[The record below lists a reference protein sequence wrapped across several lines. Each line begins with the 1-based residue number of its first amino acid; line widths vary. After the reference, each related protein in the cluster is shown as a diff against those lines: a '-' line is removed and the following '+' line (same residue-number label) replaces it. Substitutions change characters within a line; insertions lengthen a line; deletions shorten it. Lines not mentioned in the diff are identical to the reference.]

1 VADQTG
7 TLAQLANEFG
17 SALAAI
23 AEALDVERFSDLLIE
38 LGLDNPPGLG
48 GDNQFVQKLNDA
60 SAQCGVL
67 ETAVADLAEQTQS
80 ENLTGILNAITKI
93 IEAIAK
99 LIVDLEAVATD
110 LKRATSGSPD
120 AANIASFAG
129 LMVERLIEAA
139 VVRYLEDTHPV
150 IERLLALLT
159 IIEVT
164 PLPPILQPP
173 VADADV
179 ALIVGDNDP
188 AVPLARRRLHL
199 DRFAQLFQDP
209 LALLRATYQ
218 WGDPSFDGK
227 RLFRSVS
234 DFFEGAEVFSLTDE
248 LGEEAEGELSFLSL
262 SFGPTK
268 DPIASPPGIDGRLY
282 VDVPESAELVL
293 AQIGMDWRLVLKLTG
308 KFGEDLGIRLL
319 PPTKLEFEPPAG
331 ILQGGVSLA
340 FLGQS
345 PDPNAALLLFGE
357 PDGSRLQAK
366 QVKAGLLAKL
376 EWDGTSKANADL
388 GFEAKF
394 VAGKLVIDASK
405 SDGFLQQVVPAGGVT
420 ADFDFSLG
428 WTAQSGFF
436 FSGSSELE
444 VRLPAH
450 INLGPLSLE
459 AITLA
464 VKIEPRKIPVSV
476 GADLKVE
483 LGPLIA
489 VVENMGVTA
498 TLSFPPDNSGNLGPL
513 QFDLGFKPPRG
524 VGLSLD
530 AGGFKGGGFLM
541 LDSEKGEYAGALEL
555 DFNGLFSVKAIGV
568 INTKMPDG
576 SKGFSLLIVISAE
589 FTPIQLS
596 FGFTLNGVGG
606 IFGLNRHIVV
616 AALAEGI
623 RTNAVKSILFPE
635 NVIANISRI
644 ISDIKQFFPP
654 QQDHFVV
661 GPMAKL
667 GWGTPSI
674 ITVELAL
681 LLDLP
686 DPMFAIVGVLK
697 ASLPA
702 EEAPILRLQVN
713 FLGVVD
719 FDRGYIFFRADL
731 FDSRLLVYSI
741 TGSMAFLTSWGEAQT
756 FALSVGGF
764 HPDFRD
770 LPTIPAL
777 PDGFRSMT
785 RIGISLLS
793 DDNPRLKVES
803 YFAVTSNT
811 VQFGAWVELYAES
824 AGFNVYGFLGY
835 DVLFQFDPF
844 RFVAKISGGIA
855 LRRHSSVIAGVN
867 ISATLSGPTP
877 WDARGKATLEL
888 LFFSISV
895 GFHATW
901 GDPPPAIA
909 AATEDLL
916 KLLQREFADTRN
928 WRAELPPN
936 NHLHVSVRKIDL
948 PAATEMLVIHPAGV
962 LTFSQRSLPLE
973 DFVIQKFGNR
983 KPLAEN
989 KFKITNANSDGA
1001 EIPADYQGVREQF
1014 APANFLELSDSE
1026 KLSRKSFDKLPS
1038 GFKLSATSDLLTTLP
1053 VVRPVDYELSY
1064 LRRERIEPKGIIKL
1078 LVLAYDRLVKGSS
1091 VRQSRLAQQ
1100 QTRVSLNAPLQV
1112 GLPQETFAIA
1122 NVADLKSHVT
1132 NANGPLFFATQ
1143 TEAYQRQQELI
1154 ARNPALAG
1162 QIQVVS
1168 NFELNLN

>member
-1 VADQTG
+1 MADALQSILSQAGLALAPLRSVNTPDQAVAFFRKLGYEIPPGAFGGALTG
-7 TLAQLANEFG
+7 LSTAANDLIAAVRQLTEA
-17 SALAAI
+17 SDDASIVAAI
-23 AEALDVERFSDLLIE
+23 ANLFTRVVATVDAISQLHSQIQAGGGAGLPNIGDLPRRLTDFLLLDFFDRQRPELHETLHLLGLIEHELTPGPGQPVRLINWNRFGQIFTDPIRIANDVYRWETDFDGDKFLSRMEKMMRSTSLPGGIYPQSDAARAALGNASSDLLE
-38 LGLDNPPGLG
+38 LRLPILQKGFTPETYSQFGITFTPAEAQAGKKKGIALLPYITGATAFEFGVCDRGELIFKSTADIRGVGIVIRPPLTAEGLL
-48 GDNQFVQKLNDA
+48 
-60 SAQCGVL
+60 
-67 ETAVADLAEQTQS
+67 
-80 ENLTGILNAITKI
+80 NLTG
-93 IEAIAK
+93 
-99 LIVDLEAVATD
+99 
-110 LKRATSGSPD
+110 
-120 AANIASFAG
+120 SF
-129 LMVERLIEAA
+129 
-139 VVRYLEDTHPV
+139 D
-150 IERLLALLT
+150 
-159 IIEVT
+159 
-164 PLPPILQPP
+164 
-173 VADADV
+173 
-179 ALIVGDNDP
+179 ALIKIQEKPSRAEEMILVGSSGGT
-188 AVPLARRRLHL
+188 RLSI
-199 DRFAQLFQDP
+199 Q
-209 LALLRATYQ
+209 
-218 WGDPSFDGK
+218 G
-227 RLFRSVS
+227 
-234 DFFEGAEVFSLTDE
+234 
-248 LGEEAEGELSFLSL
+248 
-262 SFGPTK
+262 
-268 DPIASPPGIDGRLY
+268 
-282 VDVPESAELVL
+282 
-293 AQIGMDWRLVLKLTG
+293 
-308 KFGEDLGIRLL
+308 LGIKWFASGARE
-319 PPTKLEFEPPAG
+319 KL
-331 ILQGGVSLA
+331 
-340 FLGQS
+340 
-345 PDPNAALLLFGE
+345 
-357 PDGSRLQAK
+357 
-366 QVKAGLLAKL
+366 
-376 EWDGTSKANADL
+376 DL
-388 GFEAKF
+388 GFEAEIQKLR
-394 VAGKLVIDASK
+394 LVISPGEG
-405 SDGFLQQVVPAGGVT
+405 DGFLQKVLSGVKVDAEAGVAFGMT
-420 ADFDFSLG
+420 LL
-428 WTAQSGFF
+428 SGFTF
-436 FSGSSELE
+436 RGGAKLAIEVGTHVALGPIEINGLRFALGPGSDQITLE
-444 VRLPAH
+444 VGAVVKFD
-450 INLGPLSLE
+450 LGPLQ
-459 AITLA
+459 
-464 VKIEPRKIPVSV
+464 
-476 GADLKVE
+476 
-483 LGPLIA
+483 A
-489 VVENMGVTA
+489 VVEDIGLRSAIQFHT
-498 TLSFPPDNSGNLGPL
+498 GNLGPVNL
-513 QFDLGFKPPRG
+513 DVGFKPPKG

-606 IFGLNRHIVV
+606 IFGLNRMIAVN
-616 AALAEGI
+616 ALAEGI

-644 ISDIKQFFPP
+644 ISDIKQFFP
-654 QQDHFVV
+654 QQEDHFVV

-674 ITVELAL
+674 ITVELGL

-686 DPMFAIVGVLK
+686 NPMFAIVGVLK
-697 ASLPA
+697 AVLPT

-713 FLGVVD
+713 FVGIVD

-741 TGSMAFLTSWGEAQT
+741 TGSMAFLVSWGEAQT

-777 PDGFRSMT
+777 PDGFRNMA

-811 VQFGAWVELYAES
+811 VQFGARVELYAEA

-844 RFVAKISGGIA
+844 RFVAKLSGGIA

-901 GDPPPAIA
+901 GDPTPAIT

-928 WRAELPPN
+928 WRADLPPT
-936 NHLHVSVRKIDL
+936 NHLRVSVRKIEL

-962 LTFSQRSLPLE
+962 LTFSERSLPLE
-973 DFVIQKFGNR
+973 DFVIQKFGAR

-1001 EIPADYQGVREQF
+1001 EIPADYQSVREQF
-1014 APANFLELSDSE
+1014 APGNFLELSDSE
-1026 KLSRKSFDKLPS
+1026 KLSRKSFDNLPS
-1038 GFKLSATSDLLTTLP
+1038 GFKLTATSDLLTTLP

-1064 LRRERIEPKGIIKL
+1064 LRRERIVPKGIIKL
-1078 LVLAYDRLVKGSS
+1078 FVLAYERLVKGSA
-1091 VRQSRLAQQ
+1091 VRQSGLSKQ
-1100 QTRVSLNAPLQV
+1100 QTRISLNAPPQV

-1122 NVADLKSHVT
+1122 NAADLKSHVT
-1132 NANGPLFFATQ
+1132 NASGPVFFATQ
-1143 TEAYQRQQELI
+1143 TEAYQHQQELI
-1154 ARNPALAG
+1154 AQNPALAG

-1168 NFELNLN
+1168 HFELNLN